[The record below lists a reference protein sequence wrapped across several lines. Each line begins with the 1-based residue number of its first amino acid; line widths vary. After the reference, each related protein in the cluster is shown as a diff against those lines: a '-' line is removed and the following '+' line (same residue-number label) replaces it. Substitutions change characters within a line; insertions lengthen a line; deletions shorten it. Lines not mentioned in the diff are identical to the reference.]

1 MYGLNALQTFKVNIL
16 LTIAV
21 TAGGLIILSA
31 SASAQQHQN
40 LTSNQTTTAA
50 LVELWQQELQI

>member
-31 SASAQQHQN
+31 SASAQQTPKFNKQ
-40 LTSNQTTTAA
+40 SNDDGS
-50 LVELWQQELQI
+50 V